1 MMKCNS
7 ISPPDFNIPARC
19 IFILVN
25 IGSSLVSILG
35 NALVMVVLHTTP
47 KLKTRWNYFLLLL
60 AGINVAISSIAQ
72 PITCL
77 LVMDLL
83 DVSHVCIIS
92 DLLGYIYF
100 ALWGASMGMLA
111 LISYDSVSTSFK
123 VKQLRQIHDK
133 EKIENFNSNNI
144 FLFKSIWIFYFC
156 WRCCSK
162 LIIT

>member
-47 KLKTRWNYFLLLL
+47 KLKTWWNYFLLLL

-111 LISYDSVSTSFK
+111 LISYDRYPH
-123 VKQLRQIHDK
+123 L
-133 EKIENFNSNNI
+133 
-144 FLFKSIWIFYFC
+144 
-156 WRCCSK
+156 SK
-162 LIIT
+162 LSNYVKYMTKKKLKILIPIIFFCSNLFGSFIFVDDAVVS